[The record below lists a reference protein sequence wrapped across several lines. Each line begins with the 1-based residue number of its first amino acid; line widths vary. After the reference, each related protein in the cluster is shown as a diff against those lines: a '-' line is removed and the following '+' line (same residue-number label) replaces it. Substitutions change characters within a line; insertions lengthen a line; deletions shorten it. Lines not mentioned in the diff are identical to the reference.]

1 MSMVIQRTAAAFQI
15 QSDTDY
21 KYIFEMKERMTVTK
35 LYVPG
40 AVLWLLLDLT
50 PSAYTGATSSSSDLC
65 LRHLS
70 HHLQNRMCAVSLA
83 PAWRHLI
90 KLLKFMTV
98 AGAVRVRR
106 ALVAAVL
113 LVEVVLTYVRLLDKY
128 YILSH
133 LRSVL
138 F

>member
-1 MSMVIQRTAAAFQI
+1 MVIQRTAAAFQI

-40 AVLWLLLDLT
+40 AVLRLLLDLT
-50 PSAYTGATSSSSDLC
+50 PSAYTGATSSSSDLR

-70 HHLQNRMCAVSLA
+70 RHLQNRMCAVSLA